1 MTRLIFDRSA
11 ISSVTGSLRKHLR
24 GNGRTKSDGRAQAW
38 CFYYELNEAAVSVYL
53 VLGLVLAVSLGAGAK
68 YMGEESDLALSL
80 ATGLLAMLTTIQ
92 WAVLIR
98 MKYSAFLG

>member
-1 MTRLIFDRSA
+1 MMRLISDPSA
-11 ISSVTGSLRKHLR
+11 LASVTGSLQDHLR
-24 GNGRTKSDGRAQAW
+24 SENLNNPDGRSQAW
-38 CFYYELNEAAVSVYL
+38 CFYYELDELAASVYIL
-53 VLGLVLAVSLGAGAK
+53 FSLLSAIALGGGAK